1 MFGEHMNFFSD
12 EMRRNPYP
20 VYEQMRSN
28 SPVLHVLPP
37 FNAWLIFD
45 YEGVKR
51 ALSDHEAF
59 SSAVPAPRHWFVFLD
74 PPQHTTLR
82 ALISRASTPRTIGN
96 LEPEIHQLSR
106 ELLAPAIKRG
116 EVDLVAEYSGVMP
129 MMIISRIIGIPA
141 ADWARFRNWSDIIL
155 KLSYARSG
163 GAEAEQ
169 AGRDFTAVTLEMNG
183 YLTEMIA
190 ARKSAPR
197 DDLLTRLI
205 AAEVDGERLSQEE
218 ILGFFQLLIVGGQE
232 TTTNL
237 INNAVLCLL
246 DNPEQLAMLR
256 AKPSLL
262 PLAIEEVL
270 RYRAPFQWVM
280 RTPKRD
286 LQMHGQTIAAG
297 KLVLPM
303 IGSANRDARV
313 FKEPERFNIAREPNP
328 HVGFGHGIHAC
339 LGAALARM
347 ESRIALTDLLTMA
360 GGFERISNEPWLPR
374 NALHVHGPAKLE
386 VRFLD

>member
-1 MFGEHMNFFSD
+1 
-12 EMRRNPYP
+12 
-20 VYEQMRSN
+20 
-28 SPVLHVLPP
+28 
-37 FNAWLIFD
+37 
-45 YEGVKR
+45 
-51 ALSDHEAF
+51 
-59 SSAVPAPRHWFVFLD
+59 VPAPRHWFVFLD

-197 DDLLTRLI
+197 DDLLTRLV